1 MDGSTKYVYHEAL
14 GCTRLFPPQTVNS
27 TRASSWIL
35 DDSFE
40 SQFNRRLHTFLLAEP
55 VVEQCFGGLVAE
67 AALPTSSTMPAL
79 KVLNGAWNDP
89 A

>member
-1 MDGSTKYVYHEAL
+1 M
-14 GCTRLFPPQTVNS
+14 
-27 TRASSWIL
+27 
-35 DDSFE
+35 
-40 SQFNRRLHTFLLAEP
+40 RLHTFLLAEP